1 MAEQE
6 SDPDRLLR
14 VGAII
19 VDLKKAI
26 EGKPIADIQTALA
39 NTIAQLCLNVGGES
53 ADRLFLNTIDSCME
67 VYRDMSNH
75 TLRGQDQGLS

>member
-39 NTIAQLCLNVGGES
+39 NTIAQLCLNVGENP
-53 ADRLFLNTIDSCME
+53 DRLFLNTIDSCME

>member
-39 NTIAQLCLNVGGES
+39 NTIAQLCLSFPGEN
-53 ADRLFLNTIDSCME
+53 ADRLFLNTLDTCME

-75 TLRGQDQGLS
+75 TLRDQDQGLS